1 MNGQC
6 RTLCLCGQIAM
17 CLPIEVGSCKSCQ
30 ILPIVSLHWLDP
42 DILGG
47 RDHEE

>member
-1 MNGQC
+1 MQNLVSLPDRSRC
-6 RTLCLCGQIAM
+6 AS
-17 CLPIEVGSCKSCQ
+17 PIEVGSCKSCQ
-30 ILPIVSLHWLDP
+30 ILRPIVPLHWLDP

>member
-1 MNGQC
+1 MS
-6 RTLCLCGQIAM
+6 
-17 CLPIEVGSCKSCQ
+17 LPDRSRYALSIEVGSCKSCQ
-30 ILPIVSLHWLDP
+30 ILRPIVPLQWLDP

>member
-1 MNGQC
+1 MPS
-6 RTLCLCGQIAM
+6 
-17 CLPIEVGSCKSCQ
+17 PIEVGSCKSCQ
-30 ILPIVSLHWLDP
+30 IGHWLDP